1 AQRVTP
7 IPSFLPVVFQ
17 HMAIVTITRRLQ
29 FNAAHRVH
37 NPALSDAENKA
48 LFGKC
53 NNPNWHGH
61 NYTLDV
67 SVSGPVDDKTGYVVD
82 LSHIKRV
89 VEREVIDKVDHRNF
103 NLEVDFMQGVIPTT
117 ENIVVAMWRVIEPA
131 MQPAKLTYLVLWET
145 SNNYVEYDGRCP
157 DRARR
162 SSPAPRA
169 ASAWPSFAS
178 WRRTTPSSCSR
189 GAPTIFR

>member
-1 AQRVTP
+1 MP
-7 IPSFLPVVFQ
+7 
-17 HMAIVTITRRLQ
+17 IVTITRRLQ

-67 SVSGPVDDKTGYVVD
+67 SVAGPVDEKTGYVVD
-82 LSHIKRV
+82 LSRIKRV

-103 NLEVDFMQGVIPTT
+103 NLEVDFMQGIIPTT

-131 MQPAKLTYLVLWET
+131 MRPAKLTKLVLWET
-145 SNNYVEYDGRCP
+145 PNNYVEYDG
-157 DRARR
+157 
-162 SSPAPRA
+162 
-169 ASAWPSFAS
+169 
-178 WRRTTPSSCSR
+178 T
-189 GAPTIFR
+189 